1 MEDILQGYPQ
11 LTQADVL
18 ACLDYARR
26 LAESHSVVRLAS

>member
-18 ACLDYARR
+18 ACLDYARAAR
-26 LAESHSVVRLAS
+26 RGSG